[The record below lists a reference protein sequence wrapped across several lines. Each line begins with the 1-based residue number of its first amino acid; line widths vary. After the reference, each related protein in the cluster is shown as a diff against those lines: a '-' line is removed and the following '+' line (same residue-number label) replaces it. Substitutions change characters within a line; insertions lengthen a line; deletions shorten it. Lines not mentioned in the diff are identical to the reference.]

1 MLPLILQA
9 NAVNLLA
16 PNIFFFFLV
25 HIQIPMTRYMG
36 LTLHTYAVA
45 TAKL

>member
-9 NAVNLLA
+9 NAVIYLL
-16 PNIFFFFLV
+16 PTFFFFLV
-25 HIQIPMTRYMG
+25 HIQIPMTKYMG